1 MKKFT
6 DTEQVILTAV
16 ARNNGAVPTRERSG
30 SKVDP
35 RAYGAAIASLIRK
48 GMLEPRGPAREGDYA
63 KDGQKLVLAK
73 IDTDV
78 ETQPPAAKER
88 KTREGTKQALL
99 IEMLKRPKGA
109 TIDEIVT
116 ATGWQSHTAR
126 GAMAGAL
133 KKKLGLTI
141 DIREGRDPRPCLP
154 DRTVTAMKTIRITSE
169 TLQAIRDLAILP
181 FRANAT
187 QQDDGTVARA
197 PRR

>member
-16 ARNNGAVPTRERSG
+16 TRNNGTVPTRERSG

-48 GMLEPRGPAREGDYA
+48 GILKPRGPAREGDYA

-73 IDTDV
+73 TDSNV
-78 ETQPPAAKER
+78 EAWPPAAKER
-88 KTREGTKQALL
+88 QIREGTKQDLL
-99 IEMLKRPKGA
+99 IEMLKRPRGA

-116 ATGWQSHTAR
+116 AIGWQSHTVR

-133 KKKLGLTI
+133 KKKLSLN
-141 DIREGRDPRPCLP
+141 
-154 DRTVTAMKTIRITSE
+154 ITSE
-169 TLQAIRDLAILP
+169 KIETRGRVYRI
-181 FRANAT
+181 
-187 QQDDGTVARA
+187 GG
-197 PRR
+197 

>member
-16 ARNNGAVPTRERSG
+16 TRNNGTVPTRERSG

-73 IDTDV
+73 IEADV
-78 ETQPPAAKER
+78 KTPPPASKER

-99 IEMLKRPKGA
+99 IQMLKRAEGA
-109 TIDEIVT
+109 TIDEIVS

-141 DIREGRDPRPCLP
+141 
-154 DRTVTAMKTIRITSE
+154 TSE
-169 TLQAIRDLAILP
+169 K
-181 FRANAT
+181 
-187 QQDDGTVARA
+187 DDARG
-197 PRR
+197 RVYRII